1 LQGKL
6 VEALHGAGAMMQSQR
21 LFFLNRGLTVVE
33 RCMSKSAFLYAV
45 SLIVV
50 ILSLV
55 MGTVFYPPNNPFNV
69 FFEAELLDSSGVVI
83 KIERLVTAEKLCRK
97 SLRLRY
103 ADDLLS
109 MTLDKHSSRF
119 DEHCSLFLE

>member
-21 LFFLNRGLTVVE
+21 LFFLKRGLTVVE

-55 MGTVFYPPNNPFNV
+55 IGAVFYPPNNPFNI
-69 FFEAELLDSSGVVI
+69 VV
-83 KIERLVTAEKLCRK
+83 
-97 SLRLRY
+97 
-103 ADDLLS
+103 
-109 MTLDKHSSRF
+109 
-119 DEHCSLFLE
+119 